1 MAEEAIAIIDDDSER
16 AELLTENLASEGF
29 VPFRFECVAT
39 GVTAICKMKPSI
51 ILVANR
57 LKWLHGRDLLWLKK
71 QIAELADIPTIIYG
85 LKKGECYDVF
95 RDGAEDALESP
106 LDFTL
111 LLMRIRVILRSS
123 QHRGVNG
130 SFAHIPILDLLQ
142 MIVASRLSGRLDI
155 DTNNL
160 RGLLHFQ
167 RGQLISAWSDECEG
181 EEAFMLL
188 IRAGRIGGNFEYC
201 SEPNIQ
207 VTRNISKPTDHLLL
221 EIANSLD
228 EGES

>member
-1 MAEEAIAIIDDDSER
+1 MAEEAIAIIDDDGER
-16 AELLTENLASEGF
+16 AELLTKNLESEGF
-29 VPFRFECVAT
+29 VPFRSECVVN
-39 GVTAICKMKPSI
+39 GLTAICQMKPSA
-51 ILVANR
+51 ILIANK
-57 LKWLHGRDLLWLKK
+57 LKWLHGRDFLWLKK
-71 QIAELADIPTIIYG
+71 QIAELADIPTIVYG
-85 LKKGECYDVF
+85 LKEGECYDVF
-95 RDGAEDALESP
+95 RDGAEDALTAP
-106 LDFTL
+106 LDSTL
-111 LLMRIRVILRSS
+111 LLMRIRVALRKS
-123 QHRGVNG
+123 QHQGVTG

-167 RGQLISAWSDECEG
+167 RGQLIRAWSDECEG

-188 IRAGRIGGNFEYC
+188 IRSGRIGGNFEYC

-228 EGES
+228 EGEG